1 MSEQPGGRQRPNAPV
16 PIVGPGQTLRSL
28 CIVLTAVALFCLL
41 TTLSTAFEHT
51 YDINWK
57 LIDGA
62 YRPCNQTLA
71 NVSPTPHPT
80 PGTTPLIPTK
90 ATTAWLADEQTPT
103 TTTTSATSATLP
115 SYLEH
120 SDLGSGAGSGSGSSS
135 GIGSGND
142 SGSGYGESGK

>member
-1 MSEQPGGRQRPNAPV
+1 M
-16 PIVGPGQTLRSL
+16 
-28 CIVLTAVALFCLL
+28 TAVALFCLL

-80 PGTTPLIPTK
+80 PGTTPLLIPTK
-90 ATTAWLADEQTPT
+90 ATTAWLADEQTT
-103 TTTTSATSATLP
+103 TNSATSATLP

-120 SDLGSGAGSGSGSSS
+120 SDLGSGAGSGSSS

>member
-1 MSEQPGGRQRPNAPV
+1 MSEHSPQTPWHPV
-16 PIVGPGQTLRSL
+16 VGSGQALRSL

-71 NVSPTPHPT
+71 NVSPTPYPT
-80 PGTTPLIPTK
+80 SLTTPTHTMMTEPK
-90 ATTAWLADEQTPT
+90 AATAWQPDEQQQQPT
-103 TTTTSATSATLP
+103 TTGTGTGTGTEAGTRTRTNAMP

-120 SDLGSGAGSGSGSSS
+120 SDSGSGSGS
-135 GIGSGND
+135 GG
-142 SGSGYGESGK
+142 GESGK